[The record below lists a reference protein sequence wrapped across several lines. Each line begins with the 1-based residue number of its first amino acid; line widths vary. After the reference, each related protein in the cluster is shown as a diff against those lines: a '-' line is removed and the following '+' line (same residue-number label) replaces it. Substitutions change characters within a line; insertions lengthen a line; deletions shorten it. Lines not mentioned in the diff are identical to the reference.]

1 MTFFY
6 SRKIFLGV
14 FILVSV
20 PLFGQNNTRIDIGK
34 DSIDLGEVVVVGYG
48 SQTRKQLTKSIS
60 SIGSGDIERLA
71 PTAMTIQ
78 DILSSGL
85 AKGVF
90 SIQNTGEPGASPTIN
105 VRGVILTK

>member
-34 DSIDLGEVVVVGYG
+34 DSIDLGEVVV
-48 SQTRKQLTKSIS
+48 
-60 SIGSGDIERLA
+60 
-71 PTAMTIQ
+71 
-78 DILSSGL
+78 
-85 AKGVF
+85 GVF
-90 SIQNTGEPGASPTIN
+90 VGGVLLLQ
-105 VRGVILTK
+105 VRDADDVPIGVIDIAVSEFLLE

>member
-48 SQTRKQLTKSIS
+48 SQTRKQLTKKHILYWKWRYRKIS
-60 SIGSGDIERLA
+60 TNCYDYSRHS
-71 PTAMTIQ
+71 
-78 DILSSGL
+78 
-85 AKGVF
+85 K
-90 SIQNTGEPGASPTIN
+90 
-105 VRGVILTK
+105 